1 MSLLNVDVALEQILQ
16 TITRLNTDTVD
27 LRAALGR
34 VLGVDIQAAID
45 LPPFANSAMDGY
57 AVRAADVTHAE
68 VDAPVQLEVVMD
80 IQAGVAPQETIGTGQ
95 AARIMTGA
103 PVPDGADAIVPVEDT
118 NANWSQGSPGWI
130 AIYQPGDVGAHIRAV
145 GENIMRGEVVLTA
158 GTVIRPQELG
168 VLAALGQVQV
178 KVVKKPRVAV
188 LSNGDELVGV
198 DEPLTPGKIRDV
210 NTYTIA
216 GLLEECG
223 AEPIVLPVARD
234 SLDDIRAMFHGALA
248 QKPDMLISSA
258 GVSVGAAD
266 YIRTM
271 LEELGDVDFWRINLR
286 PGKPLAYGQLRDV
299 PFFGLPGNPVS
310 VMVTFDVLVR
320 PALLKMGGREDDW
333 ILDTALVEEDLRSDG
348 RRSFLRV
355 KLRYEDDQLV
365 ATTTGTQS
373 SGALMSMVLADGL
386 LMVPDGVRQVSAG
399 TLLQVRVIRYPP
411 R

>member
-1 MSLLNVDVALEQILQ
+1 MSLLDVDVALEQILQ
-16 TITRLNTDTVD
+16 AITRLDRESVD

-34 VLGVDIQAAID
+34 VLAVDIQAAID

-57 AVRAADVTHAE
+57 AVRAEDVAHAE
-68 VDAPVQLEVVMD
+68 ADAPVQLEVVMD
-80 IQAGVAPQETIGTGQ
+80 IQAGVAPTETIGTGQ

-118 NANWSQGSPGWI
+118 NADWSEGSPGWV
-130 AIYQPGDVGAHIRAV
+130 AIYQPGSMGAHIRAA
-145 GENIMRGEVVLTA
+145 GENIKPGEVVLTA

-168 VLAALGQVQV
+168 VLAALGQAQV
-178 KVVKKPRVAV
+178 EVVCKPRVAV

-198 DEPLTPGKIRDV
+198 EEPLSPGKIRDV

-216 GLLEECG
+216 GLLEDYG

-234 SLDDIRAMFHGALA
+234 TLEDIRAMFQEALA

-266 YIRTM
+266 YIRTV

-286 PGKPLAYGQLRDV
+286 PGKPLAYGQLQGV

-320 PALLKMGGREDDW
+320 PALLKMAGREDDW
-333 ILDTALVEEDLRSDG
+333 VMDTAVVQEDLRSDG

-355 KLRYEDDQLV
+355 KLSYDNDQLV

-386 LMVPDGVRQVSAG
+386 LIVPDGVRQVSAG
-399 TLLQVRVIRYPP
+399 TSLQVRVIRYPGK
-411 R
+411 